1 MADHL
6 IERYNAALAAI
17 QDREAADLDG
27 ALTIYANATKT
38 ITDRS
43 AAERLEVGIAH
54 AAAMRQRDHEY
65 HNGRTVEMLDPPPT
79 TLPDPVKIDYET
91 VETFSD
97 AGLVSR
103 NDSPIIRAHIP
114 GASRDQK

>member
-27 ALTIYANATKT
+27 ALTIYVNATKT

-79 TLPDPVKIDYET
+79 TLPV
-91 VETFSD
+91 SG
-97 AGLVSR
+97 AGFVSR
-103 NDSPIIRAHIP
+103 NDSPIIWAHIP
-114 GASRDQK
+114 GASRDQTDSTELPQ